1 MTQPQAWSSGLSLNQ
16 LMALKLAGYHL
27 QHREWPGGR
36 KQIKPADG
44 ETYLQAVQ
52 RVINGLPDAERDQ
65 LRGIVEFV
73 FDYEREE
80 ERLIEAGIMKPS
92 PELPKLKRRPRR
104 QRR

>member
-1 MTQPQAWSSGLSLNQ
+1 MTQQQAQQSGLTAAQ
-16 LMALKLAGYHL
+16 LKALKLAGYHL

-36 KQIKPADG
+36 KEIKTADG

-52 RVINGLPDAERDQ
+52 RVINGLPADERDR

-73 FDYEREE
+73 MDYDREE
-80 ERLIEAGIMKPS
+80 ERLIEAGVMKPP
-92 PELPKLKRRPRR
+92 PELPKIKRRPRR

>member
-1 MTQPQAWSSGLSLNQ
+1 MTQPQAQPSGLNANQ
-16 LMALKLAGYHL
+16 LKALKLAGYHL

-36 KQIKPADG
+36 KEIKTQPG

-73 FDYEREE
+73 FDYDREE
-80 ERLIEAGIMKPS
+80 ERLIEARIFKPS
-92 PELPKLKRRPRR
+92 PDLPKIKRRRRR

>member
-1 MTQPQAWSSGLSLNQ
+1 MTQAQPSGLSPVQ
-16 LMALKLAGYHL
+16 LKALKLAGYHL

-36 KQIKPADG
+36 KEIKTQPG

-52 RVINGLPDAERDQ
+52 RIINGLPDAERNQ

-73 FDYEREE
+73 MDYDREE
-80 ERLIEAGIMKPS
+80 ERLIEAGAMKP
-92 PELPKLKRRPRR
+92 PPDLPKLKRRRQ